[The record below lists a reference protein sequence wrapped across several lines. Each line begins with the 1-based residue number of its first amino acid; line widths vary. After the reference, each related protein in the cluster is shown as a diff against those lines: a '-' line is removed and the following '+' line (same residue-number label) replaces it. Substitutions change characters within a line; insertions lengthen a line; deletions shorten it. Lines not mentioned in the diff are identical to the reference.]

1 MKKSMNLY
9 RVSTT
14 FLGADSASQFYFDT
28 EGKANKFLSNCD
40 NGEIDKVRV
49 TNDYLNYSDECTF
62 ADLVFGMISSAT
74 EDVI

>member
-14 FLGADSASQFYFDT
+14 FLGAGDASRFYFDT
-28 EGKANKFLSNCD
+28 EEKANKYLSKHD

-49 TNDYLNYSDECTF
+49 TADYLNYSDGCTLN
-62 ADLVFGMISSAT
+62 DLIYGMFYSAT
-74 EDVI
+74 EEEI